1 MNEIRISSLSCG
13 GGNGVAAS
21 MEEAAAMISEAAYDK
36 PDIICLP
43 ETFQYIGLTKE
54 QKHEA
59 AEEIGGPVTSQAS
72 ELARMHHVNLL
83 MPVYEHKVGRVH
95 NSMVWFD
102 REGSVIGVYRKTYP
116 TDYEMR
122 DDITPGP
129 LDFDVFHTEFGPI
142 GCAICFDLCYR
153 EVIERIAEQDAKL
166 AFFPSMF
173 QGLDLMQ
180 AWAKLYG
187 MYFVSC
193 AGEPYSA
200 AVNPLGH
207 PIIRPWDHSSIMTI
221 DVNLDYAI
229 IHGDYNR
236 DIFPAVKAKYGPMV
250 DIDYIHIESAAMLS
264 SRLSDVGAMD
274 IVNEFEMELQTDYYS
289 RSARMRIDMLN
300 HAADL

>member
-1 MNEIRISSLSCG
+1 MNEVRISSLSCA
-13 GGNGVAAS
+13 GGNGVEAS
-21 MEEAAAMISEAAYDK
+21 MEEAAGMIAEAASDK

-43 ETFQYIGLTKE
+43 ETFQYIGLTRD

-59 AEEIGGPVTSQAS
+59 AEEIGGRVTSQAS

-83 MPVYEHKVGRVH
+83 MPVYERKNGKVH

-102 REGSVIGVYRKTYP
+102 REGSVLGIYRKTFP

-142 GCAICFDLCYR
+142 GCAICFDLCYK
-153 EVIERIAEQDAKL
+153 EVIERISSQEAKL
-166 AFFPSMF
+166 VFFPSMF

-180 AWAKLYG
+180 AWAKLYRF
-187 MYFVSC
+187 YFVSC

-200 AVNPLGH
+200 VVNPIGH
-207 PIIRPWDHSSIMTI
+207 PVIKPWDHSSIMTLNI
-221 DVNLDYAI
+221 NLDYVV

-236 DIFPAVKAKYGPMV
+236 DKFSAVKAKYGPAV
-250 DIDYIHIESAAMLS
+250 DINYIYIESAAMLS
-264 SRLSDVGAMD
+264 SRLPDVTAMD
-274 IVNEFEMELQTDYYS
+274 IVTEFDLELEKDYYT
-289 RSARMRIDMLN
+289 RSSKMRVDMLK
-300 HAADL
+300 